1 MWLVLHIRI
10 QDSGQRWPL
19 LKFEI
24 NELREILS
32 YIVEKPSLKNRMMQ
46 LMRTH
51 EAQLA
56 ESYDVEI
63 GKEFGIWEMFLFD
76 WIRPLYRIRPDCRLP
91 TSQSSGVYSPPMA
104 FDWSV
109 RSSTSRRLRLVPPWG
124 WAARARPPLV
134 SRKDSAWN
142 TTHASDYLIHLL
154 LMLAYEP
161 AENRYQCWIACM
173 KNWSTHAPSHLLWS
187 QA

>member
-1 MWLVLHIRI
+1 
-10 QDSGQRWPL
+10 

-76 WIRPLYRIRPDCRLP
+76 
-91 TSQSSGVYSPPMA
+91 
-104 FDWSV
+104 
-109 RSSTSRRLRLVPPWG
+109 
-124 WAARARPPLV
+124 
-134 SRKDSAWN
+134 
-142 TTHASDYLIHLL
+142 
-154 LMLAYEP
+154 
-161 AENRYQCWIACM
+161 
-173 KNWSTHAPSHLLWS
+173 
-187 QA
+187 